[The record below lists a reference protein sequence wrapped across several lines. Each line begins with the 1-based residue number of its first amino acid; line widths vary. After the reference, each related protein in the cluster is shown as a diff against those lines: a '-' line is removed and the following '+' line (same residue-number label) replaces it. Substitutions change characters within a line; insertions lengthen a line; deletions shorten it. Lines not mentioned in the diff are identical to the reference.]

1 MPLFKERRNIKL
13 IRHLQIVDGLLELVA
28 CLGFIIPVF
37 WIMTIINN
45 VVTIISLGILFVI
58 FVLLFLLR
66 LRIRRLLKRMFRDRP
81 ASSEEGLP
89 EKINL
94 DETDVEETPDLIE

>member
-1 MPLFKERRNIKL
+1 M

-45 VVTIISLGILFVI
+45 VITIISLGILFVI
-58 FVLLFLLR
+58 FILLFVVR
-66 LRIRRLLKRMFRDRP
+66 LRIRRTLKRMFRNRP
-81 ASSEEGLP
+81 APSEEGLP
-89 EKINL
+89 EKIDL
-94 DETDVEETPDLIE
+94 DEPEIEDTPDPIE